1 VAFHSLVREWEAR
14 CLYLAPNEH
23 PPFYFALRRL
33 WGLNNRACFRFSRG
47 AGGDLAGVYDNDV
60 INGAKVVLDGGVLFV
75 DEVLVLVFEDK
86 FVGVVFLEIQIDD
99 TGYNQILLLI
109 TFFERIV
116 LDGHGEF
123 YEPVIPRTD
132 DHEARH
138 AEVRSYLETLPW
150 HLPLEAFCW

>member
-1 VAFHSLVREWEAR
+1 MAFHSLVRQWEAR

-23 PPFYFALRRL
+23 PPLYFALRRL

-60 INGAKVVLDGGVLFV
+60 INGAKVVLDGRVLFV

-99 TGYNQILLLI
+99 TGYNQ
-109 TFFERIV
+109 
-116 LDGHGEF
+116 F
-123 YEPVIPRTD
+123 Y
-132 DHEARH
+132 
-138 AEVRSYLETLPW
+138 
-150 HLPLEAFCW
+150 F